1 MAFLNATRDGFE
13 WHAEVSTPMH
23 VSLGGELINALFV
36 DDQTDGL
43 NSLIVLTRVSAT
55 SVALLYV
62 DVNEEEV
69 IITRHH
75 THTLPL
81 TWTDASVVAEIMDG
95 PHVWLA
101 CPSQSE
107 SQLLTVQRNEL
118 HVLYLIL
125 PQPYAF
131 QSAHL
136 IANAAVDPT
145 TTPSTSLDLHLLV
158 HSTENEATT
167 HHWDTVPLPR
177 PPMSAPPRHL
187 PSKRPSPPVPPS
199 PPSPPKRY
207 LPSHLAISCVYVDQA
222 EPSSPSHRLLL
233 GTTAPSLVELV
244 HECVVAT
251 LLLPGTP
258 LHIQHAN
265 VNLDAAIEHTPNN
278 HSDVYVVT
286 CSNHAVLLVTASHS
300 TLSIVQHFSNVHGAI
315 LNDFACDG
323 GDQVLLVTHKPED
336 ERRWVLTDVMSTVV
350 QASAA
355 NGGGITQHRSKK
367 SRRKTAHADDNS
379 IQVLVNKLA
388 APAQADKL
396 NTIQTALALRANEA
410 HATVAGH
417 QAMLNVK
424 MNVLSMLEHQCRL
437 LWLAHNSRHTVPDHV
452 IDHETPR
459 LPTLLPL
466 VHPLD
471 SSIPQHKPQVPPLL
485 VHPMVL
491 ESVVPGSVQHSP
503 SNSTLH
509 LVVTVRNASTT
520 LLENV
525 SVLLAGS
532 NSELAA
538 TTTTTMGGSDVL
550 ALLGPHARHAFKC
563 HVALAPGLHRRPH
576 VDLHVLGTWGG
587 QPDCLLFDGGRVRVD
602 IADILTLPC
611 VRAPHLASCELLLV
625 TRSCQLDQWLP
636 PRAAKLGLTIHA
648 IKAGM
653 AAVTVSAPNAGMLEC
668 QLRQVHSEL
677 TPHDI
682 FALENPLHP
691 THIQLIQ
698 AVLSAMQT
706 ELAFES
712 TTQPTPDGRA
722 SVQLALDRAMGDL
735 HLAMKRRSDRLQRG

>member
-1 MAFLNATRDGFE
+1 MFVGALWGCTNPLLKQGSGSAAYQRTSDSFGQYVYEFYCTLTN
-13 WHAEVSTPMH
+13 WKVSTPMH

-101 CPSQSE
+101 
-107 SQLLTVQRNEL
+107 
-118 HVLYLIL
+118 Y
-125 PQPYAF
+125 
-131 QSAHL
+131 
-136 IANAAVDPT
+136 
-145 TTPSTSLDLHLLV
+145 
-158 HSTENEATT
+158 
-167 HHWDTVPLPR
+167 
-177 PPMSAPPRHL
+177 
-187 PSKRPSPPVPPS
+187 
-199 PPSPPKRY
+199 
-207 LPSHLAISCVYVDQA
+207 
-222 EPSSPSHRLLL
+222 
-233 GTTAPSLVELV
+233 
-244 HECVVAT
+244 
-251 LLLPGTP
+251 
-258 LHIQHAN
+258 
-265 VNLDAAIEHTPNN
+265 
-278 HSDVYVVT
+278 
-286 CSNHAVLLVTASHS
+286 
-300 TLSIVQHFSNVHGAI
+300 FSNVHGAI

-323 GDQVLLVTHKPED
+323 GDQVLLVSHKPED

-355 NGGGITQHRSKK
+355 NGGGITQHRTIRSKK

-388 APAQADKL
+388 APAQADK
-396 NTIQTALALRANEA
+396 
-410 HATVAGH
+410 
-417 QAMLNVK
+417 
-424 MNVLSMLEHQCRL
+424 
-437 LWLAHNSRHTVPDHV
+437 
-452 IDHETPR
+452 
-459 LPTLLPL
+459 
-466 VHPLD
+466 
-471 SSIPQHKPQVPPLL
+471 
-485 VHPMVL
+485 
-491 ESVVPGSVQHSP
+491 SVVPESVQHSP

-532 NSELAA
+532 NSELV
-538 TTTTTMGGSDVL
+538 TTTTTTTGGSDVL

-602 IADILTLPC
+602 IADILTLPS
-611 VRAPHLASCELLLV
+611 VRAPHLGI
-625 TRSCQLDQWLP
+625 RH
-636 PRAAKLGLTIHA
+636 LGLTINA

-682 FALENPLHP
+682 FALENPLDP

-712 TTQPTPDGRA
+712 TAQPTPDGRA

-735 HLAMKRRSDRLQRG
+735 HLAMKRRSDRMQRG

>member
-1 MAFLNATRDGFE
+1 MFVGALWGCTNPLLKQGSGSAAYQRTSDSFGQYVYEFYCTLTN
-13 WHAEVSTPMH
+13 WKVSTPMH
-23 VSLGGELINALFV
+23 VSLRGELINALFV

-145 TTPSTSLDLHLLV
+145 TPSTSLDLHLLGHHPSLG
-158 HSTENEATT
+158 HSTPTSTSHVSTT
-167 HHWDTVPLPR
+167 
-177 PPMSAPPRHL
+177 
-187 PSKRPSPPVPPS
+187 SPPPFETAIAACS
-199 PPSPPKRY
+199 TKRAVA
-207 LPSHLAISCVYVDQA
+207 SETVLAIA
-222 EPSSPSHRLLL
+222 FGH
-233 GTTAPSLVELV
+233 LV
-244 HECVVAT
+244 
-251 LLLPGTP
+251 
-258 LHIQHAN
+258 
-265 VNLDAAIEHTPNN
+265 
-278 HSDVYVVT
+278 
-286 CSNHAVLLVTASHS
+286 
-300 TLSIVQHFSNVHGAI
+300 HFSNVHSAI

-323 GDQVLLVTHKPED
+323 GDQVLLVSHKPED

-355 NGGGITQHRSKK
+355 NGGGITQHRTIRSKK

-388 APAQADKL
+388 APAQAD
-396 NTIQTALALRANEA
+396 
-410 HATVAGH
+410 
-417 QAMLNVK
+417 
-424 MNVLSMLEHQCRL
+424 
-437 LWLAHNSRHTVPDHV
+437 
-452 IDHETPR
+452 
-459 LPTLLPL
+459 
-466 VHPLD
+466 
-471 SSIPQHKPQVPPLL
+471 
-485 VHPMVL
+485 
-491 ESVVPGSVQHSP
+491 
-503 SNSTLH
+503 
-509 LVVTVRNASTT
+509 
-520 LLENV
+520 
-525 SVLLAGS
+525 
-532 NSELAA
+532 
-538 TTTTTMGGSDVL
+538 
-550 ALLGPHARHAFKC
+550 KC

-602 IADILTLPC
+602 ITDILTLPS
-611 VRAPHLASCELLLV
+611 VRAPHLGI
-625 TRSCQLDQWLP
+625 RH
-636 PRAAKLGLTIHA
+636 LGLTINA

-682 FALENPLHP
+682 FALENPLDP

-712 TTQPTPDGRA
+712 TAQPTPDGRA

>member
-1 MAFLNATRDGFE
+1 MFVGALWGCTNPLLKQGSGSAAYQRTSDSFGQYVYEFYCTLTN
-13 WHAEVSTPMH
+13 WKVSTPMH
-23 VSLGGELINALFV
+23 LSLGGELINALFV

-81 TWTDASVVAEIMDG
+81 TWTNASVVAEIMDG

-101 CPSQSE
+101 
-107 SQLLTVQRNEL
+107 
-118 HVLYLIL
+118 Y
-125 PQPYAF
+125 
-131 QSAHL
+131 
-136 IANAAVDPT
+136 
-145 TTPSTSLDLHLLV
+145 
-158 HSTENEATT
+158 
-167 HHWDTVPLPR
+167 
-177 PPMSAPPRHL
+177 
-187 PSKRPSPPVPPS
+187 
-199 PPSPPKRY
+199 
-207 LPSHLAISCVYVDQA
+207 
-222 EPSSPSHRLLL
+222 
-233 GTTAPSLVELV
+233 
-244 HECVVAT
+244 
-251 LLLPGTP
+251 
-258 LHIQHAN
+258 
-265 VNLDAAIEHTPNN
+265 
-278 HSDVYVVT
+278 
-286 CSNHAVLLVTASHS
+286 
-300 TLSIVQHFSNVHGAI
+300 FSNVHGAI

-323 GDQVLLVTHKPED
+323 GDQVLLVSHKPED

-355 NGGGITQHRSKK
+355 NGGGITQHRTIRSKK

-396 NTIQTALALRANEA
+396 NI
-410 HATVAGH
+410 
-417 QAMLNVK
+417 K

-437 LWLAHNSRHTVPDHV
+437 LWLAHNSRYTVPGHV
-452 IDHETPR
+452 IDHETSR

-471 SSIPQHKPQVPPLL
+471 SSIPQHNPQVPPLL

-532 NSELAA
+532 NSELV
-538 TTTTTMGGSDVL
+538 TTTTTTTGGSDVL

-602 IADILTLPC
+602 IADILTLPS
-611 VRAPHLASCELLLV
+611 VRAPHLGI
-625 TRSCQLDQWLP
+625 RH
-636 PRAAKLGLTIHA
+636 LGLTINA

-682 FALENPLHP
+682 FALENPLDP

-712 TTQPTPDGRA
+712 TAQPTPDGRA

-735 HLAMKRRSDRLQRG
+735 HLAMKRRSDRMQRG

>member
-1 MAFLNATRDGFE
+1 MFVGALWGCTNPLLKQGSGSAAYQRTSDSFGQYVYEFYCTLTN
-13 WHAEVSTPMH
+13 WKVSTPMH
-23 VSLGGELINALFV
+23 LSLGGELINALFV

-81 TWTDASVVAEIMDG
+81 TWTNASVVAEIMDG

-145 TTPSTSLDLHLLV
+145 TPSTSLDLHLLGHHPSLG
-158 HSTENEATT
+158 HSTPTSTSHVSTT
-167 HHWDTVPLPR
+167 
-177 PPMSAPPRHL
+177 
-187 PSKRPSPPVPPS
+187 SPPPFETAVGACSTKPAVAS
-199 PPSPPKRY
+199 ETV
-207 LPSHLAISCVYVDQA
+207 LAIA
-222 EPSSPSHRLLL
+222 FGH
-233 GTTAPSLVELV
+233 LV
-244 HECVVAT
+244 
-251 LLLPGTP
+251 
-258 LHIQHAN
+258 
-265 VNLDAAIEHTPNN
+265 
-278 HSDVYVVT
+278 
-286 CSNHAVLLVTASHS
+286 
-300 TLSIVQHFSNVHGAI
+300 HFSNVHGAI

-323 GDQVLLVTHKPED
+323 GDQVLLVSHKPED

-355 NGGGITQHRSKK
+355 NGGGITQHRTIRSKK

-396 NTIQTALALRANEA
+396 NI
-410 HATVAGH
+410 
-417 QAMLNVK
+417 K

-437 LWLAHNSRHTVPDHV
+437 LWLAHNSRYTVPGHV

-532 NSELAA
+532 NSELA
-538 TTTTTMGGSDVL
+538 TTTTTTTTTTGGSDVL

-602 IADILTLPC
+602 IADILTLPS
-611 VRAPHLASCELLLV
+611 VRAPHLGI
-625 TRSCQLDQWLP
+625 RH
-636 PRAAKLGLTIHA
+636 LGLTINA

-682 FALENPLHP
+682 FALENPLDP

-712 TTQPTPDGRA
+712 TAQPTPDGRA

-735 HLAMKRRSDRLQRG
+735 HLAMKRRSDRMQRG